1 MGWLAFHSRSASAM
15 VGHRLRARHGERHRI
30 VKFPPAQGSQNVA
43 RIAASKAVEQDRPF
57 AQAH

>member
-1 MGWLAFHSRSASAM
+1 M

-30 VKFPPAQGSQNVA
+30 VKFAPAQGSQNVA